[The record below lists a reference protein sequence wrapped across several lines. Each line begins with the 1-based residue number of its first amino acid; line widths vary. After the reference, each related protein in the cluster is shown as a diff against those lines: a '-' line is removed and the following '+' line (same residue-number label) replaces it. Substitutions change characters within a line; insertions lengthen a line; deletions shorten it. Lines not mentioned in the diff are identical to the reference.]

1 MKMTFLKLQQNFIFG
16 LESILNT
23 KINLKSG
30 TQEHGYHLV
39 DPSPWPILGAF
50 GGLIITFG
58 WVLYMHGYSGGVF
71 LWRFGFVMVMYVMFV
86 WWRDVIR
93 EATIEGQHTNQVQI
107 GLRGGMLLF
116 IVSEVMFFFAFFWAF
131 FSFKF

>member
-1 MKMTFLKLQQNFIFG
+1 MKMTFLKLQNFIFG
-16 LESILNT
+16 LQSILNT
-23 KINLKSG
+23 RINLRSG

-39 DPSPWPILGAF
+39 DPSPWPIAGAF
-50 GGLIITFG
+50 GGLTITFG

-93 EATIEGQHTNQVQI
+93 EATLKDNIHIKFRLDLEVECYY
-107 GLRGGMLLF
+107 LLF
-116 IVSEVMFFFAFFWAF
+116 L
-131 FSFKF
+131 K